1 MTPFTVHVEIKI
13 TELEGESA
21 AARPLRKEEWVLML
35 CGSRAAVSEAEEA
48 LETDG
53 ADVAQRC
60 ECS

>member
-13 TELEGESA
+13 AELEGETA
-21 AARPLRKEEWVLML
+21 AARPLRKAWVLML

-53 ADVAQRC
+53 GDVARCC